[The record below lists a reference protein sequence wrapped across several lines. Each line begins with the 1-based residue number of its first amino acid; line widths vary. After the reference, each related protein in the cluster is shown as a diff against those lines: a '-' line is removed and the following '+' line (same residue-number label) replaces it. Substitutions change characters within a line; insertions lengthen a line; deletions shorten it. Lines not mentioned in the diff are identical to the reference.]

1 MITVLALWRRIV
13 QIRDQLYS
21 LEVIFSNV
29 ARIHNSVIPL
39 TLVSFV
45 PTISI
50 IFTLSYND
58 DEFASQIFFIICKLW
73 LLLAPAYWYLIVEK
87 NPPSW
92 SLPSRDGLVVG
103 GISAILM
110 SIIIIVMWLIFGDTV
125 DTDSI
130 NSELDSTG
138 LTEFRVYLAG
148 MIYWIFLN
156 SLLEEYVFRWFV
168 TIKSVELLGNETR
181 AIVLSATLFTLHHAV
196 ALHFFGFFWWQTVIA
211 CIGLLS
217 AATFWSWLYVRYR
230 SVWVCW
236 FSHAICDI
244 AVFGIGYL
252 IIFG

>member
-21 LEVIFSNV
+21 PEVLFPNV
-29 ARIHNSVIPL
+29 ASIHNSVIPL

-73 LLLAPAYWYLIVEK
+73 LLLAPAFWYLIVEK

-92 SLPSRDGLVVG
+92 SLPSRDGLVFG

-130 NSELDSTG
+130 ISELDSTG
-138 LTEFRVYLAG
+138 LTEFRVYIAA

-181 AIVLSATLFTLHHAV
+181 AIVLSAILFTVHHAV
-196 ALHFFGFFWWQTVIA
+196 ALHFFGFFWWQTVMA
-211 CIGLLS
+211 CIGL
-217 AATFWSWLYVRYR
+217 
-230 SVWVCW
+230 
-236 FSHAICDI
+236 
-244 AVFGIGYL
+244 
-252 IIFG
+252 